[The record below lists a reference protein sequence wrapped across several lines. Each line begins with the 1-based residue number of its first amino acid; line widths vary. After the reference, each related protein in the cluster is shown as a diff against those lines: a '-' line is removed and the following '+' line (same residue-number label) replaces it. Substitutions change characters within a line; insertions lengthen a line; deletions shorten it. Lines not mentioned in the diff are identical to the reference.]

1 MKLWSQGHEKSE
13 RQRSAWRNLSEKPP
27 ELFSLVLDS
36 ASGKSVALTT
46 FKRTS
51 VIALHAAILEA
62 MRNTSITQLQ
72 GTIEAIKPPGVE
84 LEKLYAKF
92 CDEEILSA

>member
-1 MKLWSQGHEKSE
+1 M
-13 RQRSAWRNLSEKPP
+13 RQRSTWRNLSEKPP

-51 VIALHAAILEA
+51 VTALHAAILEA
-62 MRNTSITQLQ
+62 MRNTSVAQLQ
-72 GTIEAIKPPGVE
+72 GTIEAIEPAMMQ
-84 LEKLYAKF
+84 LDKLYAKF
-92 CDEEILSA
+92 CKEEISAA